1 MKRKILYMSL
11 GAVFTLIVSFSLISL
26 ADGNA
31 KKSNTANTSQTISDQ
46 NAGTVEGLVS
56 FLDLPNNKIIVFD
69 GQKKHE
75 FLIDGQTAIIK
86 DNKNAT
92 IQELQLGEKIKVLLN
107 SNGNV
112 RYLVIDQDQQTAQ
125 SNQVLAQNQV
135 QIRSIPSDTNQT
147 TSQVQSTNNQSNQVD
162 ENATQTN
169 PVPAPAV
176 TTEKVE
182 KVQLEHEDHGKHKGW
197 FKEKHAKHD
206 EEKDKQEHENE
217 DD

>member
-26 ADGNA
+26 ADGNT
-31 KKSNTANTSQTISDQ
+31 KKSDTANTSQTMSDQ
-46 NAGTVEGLVS
+46 NTGTVEGLVS
-56 FLDLPNNKIIVFD
+56 FLDLPNNKVIVFD

-86 DNKNAT
+86 NNKNAT
-92 IQELQLGEKIKVLLN
+92 IQELQLGDKIKVILN

-125 SNQVLAQNQV
+125 SNQVLTQNQV
-135 QIRSIPSDTNQT
+135 QIRSIPSDSSQT
-147 TSQVQSTNNQSNQVD
+147 TSQVQSTNDQSNQVKED
-162 ENATQTN
+162 VKQTN
-169 PVPAPAV
+169 PAPAPAV
-176 TTEKVE
+176 AAVKVE
-182 KVQLEHEDHGKHKGW
+182 KAHIEHEDHGKHKGW

-206 EEKDKQEHENE
+206 EGKDKQDHENE